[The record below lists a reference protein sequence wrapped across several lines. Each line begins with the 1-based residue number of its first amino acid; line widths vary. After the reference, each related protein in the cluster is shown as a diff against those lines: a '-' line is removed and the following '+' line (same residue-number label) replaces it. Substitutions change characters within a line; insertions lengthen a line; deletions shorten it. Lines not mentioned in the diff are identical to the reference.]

1 MWGLGGNR
9 PTPAASASRL
19 AAPPAA
25 RVGICLQTVPGGS
38 VRCYWEWFVQPAPP
52 TIDSDA
58 IRAIVWMDRLM
69 GPFVTIVE

>member
-1 MWGLGGNR
+1 M
-9 PTPAASASRL
+9 
-19 AAPPAA
+19 
-25 RVGICLQTVPGGS
+25 
-38 VRCYWEWFVQPAPP
+38 RCYWEWFVQPAPP